1 MARSKSLNLTEAEL
15 RLMQIL
21 WDSGPATVTEVA
33 RALPRRLSLA
43 YNTVL
48 TTLRILEQKGYVTHD
63 KRGRAHVYAP
73 LVDREA
79 AQRSAVRHLLSRFFD
94 GSPGLL
100 VMNLL
105 EDEKLDA
112 AELERLKRLIA
123 EEESDS

>member
-21 WDSGPATVTEVA
+21 WDSGPATVTDVV

-48 TTLRILEQKGYVTHD
+48 TTLRILEQKGYVTHE

-73 LVDREA
+73 LVDRGA
-79 AQRSAVRHLLSRFFD
+79 AQRSAVLHLLIRFFD

-112 AELERLKRLIA
+112 PELERLKRMIA
-123 EEESDS
+123 EEEAGS

>member
-1 MARSKSLNLTEAEL
+1 MARSRSLSLTEAEL

-33 RALPRRLSLA
+33 RGLPRRLSLA

-48 TTLRILEQKGYVTHD
+48 TTLRILEQKGYVTHE

-73 LVDREA
+73 LVNREA

-112 AELERLKRLIA
+112 AELDRLKRLIA
-123 EEESDS
+123 EGESDS

>member
-1 MARSKSLNLTEAEL
+1 MPRSKTPNLTEAEL

-21 WDSGPATVTEVA
+21 WDSGPATVNEVA

-48 TTLRILEQKGYVTHD
+48 TTLRILEQKGWVNHE
-63 KRGRAHVYAP
+63 KRGRAHVFAP
-73 LVDREA
+73 LVDRPT

-100 VMNLL
+100 MVNLL
-105 EDEKLDA
+105 EDETLDA
-112 AELERLKRLIA
+112 EDLRRLKRMIDQ
-123 EEESDS
+123 EEPER